1 MDGRNIVAC
10 SYIETDGKSL
20 NAVNP
25 ATGLT
30 LEGAF
35 FKANENLVD
44 DALKAAAKAFY
55 ECRNLNKDLKAA
67 FLNAIADEIT
77 DIGEALV
84 NRASAES
91 GLPLGRL
98 QGELG
103 RTTSQLRLF
112 ANLVAEGS
120 WVDAIIDTAL
130 PDRQPLPKP
139 DIRRML
145 VPIGPVVV
153 FGASN
158 FPLAFSVAG
167 GDTASALAAGC
178 PVIVKAHPAHY
189 GTSALVAAAIIKAA
203 EKTAMPKGV
212 FSMLYDDGYTVGAA
226 LVQHP
231 LTKAVAFTG
240 SFKGGMA
247 LIRLAQQ
254 RKQPIPVFAEMG
266 SINPVVFL
274 PEALENRTEE
284 LAKKYAASITLGAG
298 QFCTNPGLLLAI
310 KSPALENF
318 KKHLKDAIEIV
329 PSATML
335 TSGIAD
341 HYAELSA
348 EIINEGGVEVIVV
361 SNLVNKELKN
371 QSQAKIAQ
379 VSVNDFIE
387 NPKLREEIFGPYS
400 LLVVADDMEELEKAV
415 EVLDGQLT
423 VSLMA
428 EKQELRNYQ
437 NLIDKLSDK
446 TGRIILNGASTGVEV
461 CAAMQHGGP
470 FPASSDSRFTSVG
483 STAVNRFV
491 RPLAYQDWDQG
502 LLPDELKDG
511 NPLNIYRTLNQ
522 KITKS
527 HE

>member
-1 MDGRNIVAC
+1 MDGRNVVAS
-10 SYIETDGKSL
+10 SYVETEGKSL
-20 NAVNP
+20 KAVNP

-30 LEGAF
+30 LEGEF
-35 FKANENLVD
+35 FKANDSDIEN
-44 DALKAAAKAFY
+44 ALHAANQAFY
-55 ECRNLNKDLKAA
+55 DYRNLNKDRKAA

-77 DIGEALV
+77 TIGEELV

-91 GLPLGRL
+91 ALPLGRL

-103 RTTSQLRLF
+103 RTTGQLRLF
-112 ANLVAEGS
+112 ASLVAEGS

-130 PDRQPLPKP
+130 PERQPLPKP

-189 GTSALVAAAIIKAA
+189 GTSALVAAAIIKAI
-203 EKTAMPKGV
+203 EKTGVPKGI
-212 FSMLYDDGYTVGAA
+212 FSMLYDDAYTVGAA

-247 LIRLAQQ
+247 LINLAQQ

-274 PEALENRTEE
+274 PQALANQAEE
-284 LAKKYAASITLGAG
+284 LAKKYAASVTLGAG
-298 QFCTNPGLLLAI
+298 QFCTNPGLLLAV

-318 KKHLKDAIEIV
+318 KNYLQEAIAVV

-335 TSGIAD
+335 TGGIAD
-341 HYAELSA
+341 NFAKLSA
-348 EIINEGGVEVIVV
+348 QMIDEAGVEIIAV
-361 SNLVNKELKN
+361 SKLINNDLKN

-379 VSVNDFIE
+379 VSANDFIA
-387 NPKLREEIFGPYS
+387 NPKLLEEIFGPYS
-400 LLVVADDMEELEKAV
+400 LLVVADDMEELEKTI
-415 EVLDGQLT
+415 EVLEGQLT
-423 VSLMA
+423 VTLMA
-428 EKQELRNYQ
+428 DKQELQHYQ
-437 NLIDKLSDK
+437 RLINKLSDK
-446 TGRIILNGASTGVEV
+446 TGRIILNGVPTGVEV

-483 STAVNRFV
+483 STAINRFV
-491 RPLAYQDWDQG
+491 RPLAYQDWEQE

-511 NPLNIYRTLNQ
+511 NPLGIYRTVNQ